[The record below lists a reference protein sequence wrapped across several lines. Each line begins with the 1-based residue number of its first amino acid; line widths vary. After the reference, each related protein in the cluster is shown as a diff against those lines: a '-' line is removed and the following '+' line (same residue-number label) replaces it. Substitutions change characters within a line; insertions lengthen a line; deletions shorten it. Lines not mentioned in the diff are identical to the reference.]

1 MRFLPALAAG
11 SILLLSSAHACF
23 SPKPDPAPGPS
34 QTGAGTAVC
43 KQNGY
48 DWVAAATY
56 SAATG
61 NLPAVEATWQRGAL
75 RVVARRSTGGGTT
88 DAIELL
94 ANAVRT
100 TGTYP
105 SNAGTSAP
113 LMQIAYVDGT
123 NTVHA
128 TNGTNRGKLTIT
140 RLDTVARIVSGT
152 FEATVITPASTTPAV
167 VHSLKDGH
175 FDVKF

>member
-1 MRFLPALAAG
+1 MTR
-11 SILLLSSAHACF
+11 
-23 SPKPDPAPGPS
+23 
-34 QTGAGTAVC
+34 
-43 KQNGY
+43 Y
-48 DWVAAATY
+48 
-56 SAATG
+56 ATG
-61 NLPAVEATWQRGAL
+61 DLPPGQATWINGAL
-75 RVVARRSTGGGTT
+75 HVVARRGPAGSGSNGT
-88 DAIELL
+88 AELL

-128 TNGTNRGKLTIT
+128 TNGTNRGTLTIT